1 MQTKKK
7 RTKLAKVLRK
17 LTGLP
22 FVTSLTVAKNLLRGT
37 EFNLTLEQGV
47 GYVTYCE
54 CCGPEPVVRGPKGTL
69 SIAQARREAMV

>member
-17 LTGLP
+17 ATGLS
-22 FVTSLTVAKNLLRGT
+22 FVTSLTLLRGT

-47 GYVTYCE
+47 GYVTFCE
-54 CCGPEPVVRGPKGTL
+54 CCGPEPVVLGPKGRL
-69 SIAQARREAMV
+69 SLADARREAAKFA